1 LKKVLKKSNTFG
13 GNFSKTKMVVPWAKT
28 TNHTMVLLRFE
39 KKNDS
44 LEGFL
49 APLAPSAE
57 EEIRQRIVDEVHA
70 AGEL

>member
-1 LKKVLKKSNTFG
+1 
-13 GNFSKTKMVVPWAKT
+13 MVIFQRQKWQFRGQRQPT
-28 TNHTMVLLRFE
+28 TRLYCSSL
-39 KKNDS
+39 NDS